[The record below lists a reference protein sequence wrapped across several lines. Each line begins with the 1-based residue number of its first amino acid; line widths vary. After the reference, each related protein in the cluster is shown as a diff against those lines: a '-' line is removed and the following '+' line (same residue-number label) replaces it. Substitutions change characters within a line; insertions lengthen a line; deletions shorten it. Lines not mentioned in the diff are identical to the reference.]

1 MTVLIKKVVF
11 MKKREKMN
19 DEEKRAFK
27 QEYFTEVCEVI
38 DEAIDG
44 YMNIFQAGK
53 MSFSEF
59 TILENVLIKIQ
70 EGLRKRD
77 LSD

>member
-1 MTVLIKKVVF
+1 
-11 MKKREKMN
+11 MN
-19 DEEKRAFK
+19 EEEKRAYK
-27 QEYFTEVCEVI
+27 EEYFTEVCEII

-59 TILENVLIKIQ
+59 AILENVLIKIQ
-70 EGLRKRD
+70 EGLRKRN